1 MARGRAAA
9 VAGPRGEGVERR
21 EGRRPGAWLRG
32 EGDEDAGQRGEGGGM
47 DARPQGSDA
56 RAAKQQG
63 EGCKDARP
71 QGGGGGEAC
80 GVRGQPRGLV
90 GNTLPAA
97 GPRWCTALLACVPN
111 ATTKW
116 PRHTLKLKFS
126 ELPTENTVATTN
138 FRYVN
143 IIF

>member
-1 MARGRAAA
+1 MPTWAPPSLRASRAPRGRLAPARQAAAATGRAA

-56 RAAKQQG
+56 RTARQQG

-80 GVRGQPRGLV
+80 GKRGQPRGLV
-90 GNTLPAA
+90 GNTLLRQGHA
-97 GPRWCTALLACVPN
+97 GARPCWLVFPTRPLSGCV
-111 ATTKW
+111 T
-116 PRHTLKLKFS
+116 R
-126 ELPTENTVATTN
+126 
-138 FRYVN
+138 
-143 IIF
+143 

>member
-1 MARGRAAA
+1 M
-9 VAGPRGEGVERR
+9 AGPRGEGVERR

-56 RAAKQQG
+56 RAARQQGEGGKARG
-63 EGCKDARP
+63 EGCKDERP

-90 GNTLPAA
+90 GNTVPAA
-97 GPRWCTALLACVPN
+97 GPRWCTALLVV
-111 ATTKW
+111 
-116 PRHTLKLKFS
+116 F
-126 ELPTENTVATTN
+126 PT
-138 FRYVN
+138 
-143 IIF
+143 